1 VRTTIE
7 IADDVLDAVRER
19 ARREKRTAGEV
30 LSELAR
36 SALVRGAAPIDRA
49 EEESFYG
56 FRPLP
61 ARGPAVSNELI
72 NRLRDHE
79 PVD

>member
-1 VRTTIE
+1 MRTTLSLD
-7 IADDVLDAVRER
+7 DDVLWAVKER

-36 SALVRGAAPIDRA
+36 AALTGQHRQLDDPGTAVH
-49 EEESFYG
+49 G

-61 ARGPAVSNELI
+61 SRGPAVSNELI
-72 NRLRDHE
+72 DRLRQDE
-79 PVD
+79 PE